1 MGESSECELV
11 SFGRVLEIDKIYLE
25 GFNGHLQFTDMQ
37 SDSDEK
43 VSEMQD
49 ALAAQHVTNYQSTEI
64 KAVTEG
70 VPRDRYH
77 IVRITMYL
85 FGITSLL
92 PWNFFI
98 QANDYWMYRF
108 RNVSIP
114 FDPAAEDK
122 TKLQAIFSSYL
133 AIASKVPYVIFLLV
147 NAYVSNK
154 IQPSKRIQWPLMAMI
169 VLFLFT
175 TAIVFVDTDNSQT
188 AFFAVT
194 ITIVV
199 AINAMCGFVQGGGTG
214 VAGSLPKRYMG
225 YNVNGMALG
234 GILASI
240 AQILSLVGNTSPADS
255 AFFYFMTATV
265 FLCITFVFFRLTL
278 RSELYHYYMSKQT
291 SMIRKRGQPKEN
303 IPKASNWEI
312 FRQIWVYALSIVFVF
327 WVTLAVLPAV
337 VVLVVSTSTE
347 HTIWT
352 GRLFLPVACFLLF
365 NAADFGS
372 RLVAIRIPIPSRF
385 KCITLLLTIL
395 RFVFL
400 PLLMLCNA
408 HPRSHL
414 PVIFDSDVDFIIITV
429 FFALTGGYLCT
440 IVLTQGPKQVRE
452 EHHEAAGS
460 QLALFLGV
468 GLMLG
473 SVSSYG

>member
-1 MGESSECELV
+1 MDVNFGEEGVVCIQL
-11 SFGRVLEIDKIYLE
+11 RVL
-25 GFNGHLQFTDMQ
+25 NMQ
-37 SDSDEK
+37 SDSDDNK
-43 VSEMQD
+43 IAEMED
-49 ALAAQHVTNYQSTEI
+49 ALASQHVTNYQSTGI

-70 VPRDRYH
+70 VPRDRYN
-77 IVRITMYL
+77 IVRLTMYL

-108 RNVSIP
+108 RNVSTP
-114 FDPAAEDK
+114 FDPTTEDK
-122 TKLQAIFSSYL
+122 THLQAIFSSYL

-147 NAYVSNK
+147 NAYISNK
-154 IQPSKRIQWPLMAMI
+154 LQPSKRIQWPLMAMI
-169 VLFLFT
+169 ILFLFT

-188 AFFAVT
+188 TFFAVT
-194 ITIVV
+194 IVTVV

-214 VAGSLPKRYMG
+214 IAGSLPKKYMG

-234 GILASI
+234 GMLASI
-240 AQILSLVGNTSPADS
+240 AQILSLVGNTKPADS
-255 AFFYFMTATV
+255 AFFYFTTATV

-278 RSELYHYYMSKQT
+278 RSELYNFYMSKQT
-291 SMIRKRGQPKEN
+291 SMMKKKDAPSESRK
-303 IPKASNWEI
+303 KASNWEI
-312 FRQIWVYALSIVFVF
+312 FKQIWVYALSIVFVF
-327 WVTLAVLPAV
+327 WVSLAVLPAV
-337 VVLVVSTSTE
+337 VVLVLSTSTE

-365 NAADFGS
+365 NTSDLVS
-372 RLVAIRIPIPSRF
+372 RLVAIRIPIPSRW
-385 KCITLLLTIL
+385 KYITLLLTIL
-395 RFVFL
+395 RFVFV

-414 PVIFDSDVDFIIITV
+414 PVIFDSDAQFIVIII

-440 IVLTQGPKQVRE
+440 IVLTQGPKQVKE
-452 EHHEAAGS
+452 EHHEVAGS
-460 QLALFLGV
+460 QLALFLGI

-473 SVSSYG
+473 SVTSYGLVVLL

>member
-1 MGESSECELV
+1 
-11 SFGRVLEIDKIYLE
+11 
-25 GFNGHLQFTDMQ
+25 
-37 SDSDEK
+37 
-43 VSEMQD
+43 
-49 ALAAQHVTNYQSTEI
+49 
-64 KAVTEG
+64 
-70 VPRDRYH
+70 
-77 IVRITMYL
+77 MYL

-312 FRQIWVYALSIVFVF
+312 FRQA
-327 WVTLAVLPAV
+327 
-337 VVLVVSTSTE
+337 
-347 HTIWT
+347 
-352 GRLFLPVACFLLF
+352 
-365 NAADFGS
+365 
-372 RLVAIRIPIPSRF
+372 
-385 KCITLLLTIL
+385 
-395 RFVFL
+395 
-400 PLLMLCNA
+400 
-408 HPRSHL
+408 
-414 PVIFDSDVDFIIITV
+414 
-429 FFALTGGYLCT
+429 
-440 IVLTQGPKQVRE
+440 
-452 EHHEAAGS
+452 
-460 QLALFLGV
+460 
-468 GLMLG
+468 
-473 SVSSYG
+473 